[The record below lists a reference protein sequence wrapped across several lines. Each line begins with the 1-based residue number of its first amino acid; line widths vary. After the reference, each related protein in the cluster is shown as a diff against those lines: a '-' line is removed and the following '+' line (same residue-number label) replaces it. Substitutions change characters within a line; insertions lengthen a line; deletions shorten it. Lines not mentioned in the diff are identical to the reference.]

1 MMSSMDEQPAPAQ
14 QLPAHAVFN
23 GWRFLAAGARALT
36 ILGLALVFAPR
47 AARAQASYVARFKM
61 EKSSYRLGE
70 PVFCQFTIRNTGTQ
84 TLLFSYRFPSRAA
97 NRDLPQEPRF
107 SIKRAAGRSPAD
119 PAPHPCGG
127 AKGSVVYGTVTL
139 PPGRAHTERWLLDQ
153 WARFTRPGKY
163 RVHAERRLP
172 LKIVDS
178 ATNAVSPQPVA
189 YALALDNLT
198 FVITPSTTAQRRA
211 ALEPYAKLLAAPDS
225 RGFAEA
231 FLVATTLPQSFLM
244 DRLAQLAA
252 APEKEHRWDC
262 AAALEGLARLGTR
275 PAWEVILAI
284 ARNDKLED
292 AQRAYAILLLGE
304 RADPKMIPA
313 MIHMLS
319 SVPVSLRDD
328 VLRALGFFHDPRAS
342 QVLFDHL
349 HSSNASERVNAILGL
364 RNLETKDAVPALL
377 AMLDDPDEQVRQVA
391 NFALQS
397 LTGEKF
403 KTPATTTGKEAGALA
418 KQWHDWW
425 LKHEG
430 RFQPVRQPA
439 CHDW

>member
-1 MMSSMDEQPAPAQ
+1 VSVCAR
-14 QLPAHAVFN
+14 VFILVA
-23 GWRFLAAGARALT
+23 GFLA
-36 ILGLALVFAPR
+36 LGSKPAW
-47 AARAQASYVARFKM
+47 AQANYVARFKM
-61 EKSSYRLGE
+61 EKSSYILGE
-70 PVFCQFTIRNTGTQ
+70 PIFCAFTIRNTGTQ

-107 SIKRAAGRSPAD
+107 SIREAIGRAPSD

-139 PPGRAHTERWLLDQ
+139 PPGRVHTERWLLNQ
-153 WARFTRPGKY
+153 WARLTRPGKY

-178 ATNAVSPQPVA
+178 TTNAVSPQPVA

-198 FVITPSTTAQRRA
+198 IEITPSTPAQRRA
-211 ALEPYAKLLAAPDS
+211 ALEPYAKLLTAPDS

-231 FLVATTLPQSFLM
+231 FLVATTLPQSFFM
-244 DRLAQLAA
+244 DRLALLAA
-252 APEKEHRWDC
+252 APEKEHRWHRDE
-262 AAALEGLARLGTR
+262 ALEGLARLGTR
-275 PAWEVILAI
+275 PAWDDILAI
-284 ARNDKLED
+284 ARNDKLDD

-304 RADPKMIPA
+304 RADPKMLPA
-313 MIHMLS
+313 MIRMLS
-319 SVPVSLRDD
+319 SVPASLRDD
-328 VLRALGFFHDPRAS
+328 VLRALGFFRNPRAT

-349 HSSNASERVNAILGL
+349 HSSSASDRVNAILGL

-377 AMLDDPDEQVRQVA
+377 AMLDDPDDQVRQVA
-391 NFALQS
+391 NFALQG

-403 KTPATTTGKEAGALA
+403 KPPAASSGKEVAALA
-418 KQWHDWW
+418 RQWHDWW
-425 LKHEG
+425 LKHEAS
-430 RFQPVRQPA
+430 FEPVRQPA